1 MRNDHLFMSTV
12 RFGDVL
18 EAVDQLSLPEQETLL
33 EVVRR
38 RLVEARRTEII
49 NEVKS
54 GEREF
59 GQDQC
64 QEATPADLM
73 KEILE

>member
-1 MRNDHLFMSTV
+1 MNTV

-18 EAVDQLSLPEQETLL
+18 EAVDQLSIPDQETLL

-38 RLVEARRTEII
+38 RLVEARRAEILD
-49 NEVKS
+49 EVKR
-54 GEREF
+54 GEKEF
-59 GQDQC
+59 GEGQC

-73 KEILE
+73 KEILA

>member
-1 MRNDHLFMSTV
+1 MDTV

-38 RLVEARRTEII
+38 RLVEARRAEILD
-49 NEVKS
+49 EVKS
-54 GEREF
+54 GEKEYEE
-59 GQDQC
+59 GQC
-64 QEATPADLM
+64 KEATPVDLM
-73 KEILE
+73 QEILA